1 MAGKIIPI
9 AMPKWGMEMIE
20 GQITKWN
27 KDEGEAV
34 SPGEELIDIE
44 TDKMTNVYE
53 AEFSGVLRRRIGMEG
68 ETYPVGQLIGVVAD
82 ESVPDAEIEDFVRQY
97 VGGSAANSQ
106 AAPTSSAAGEPAGYA
121 RAPNPEIVLQ
131 TSAAPARLGAAE
143 VEAQI
148 VKLGMEISPIAARV
162 AMDEGVDLT
171 GVGATGRLGRISLED
186 VAHRAGR
193 PVGARKDRKLISPR
207 ARKFAREKGIDPA
220 TLQGSGAEG
229 RVLAADIASL
239 GSSGVAGAFEI
250 VRMSP
255 MRKAIA
261 RQLSLSKSTIP
272 HFYLRAQVCV
282 DALLALREQTR
293 RLEGQAFSVND
304 YLIRA
309 CALALRQVPDV
320 NIQVHGDEIRRFAH
334 ADIAVAVAT
343 EKGLLTPIIRAAE
356 TKSVAAISREM
367 RSLAESARAGSLKS
381 EDYQGGSFSL
391 SNLGM
396 FGIDQF
402 DAIVNPPQGAI
413 LAVGAARR
421 KPVEANFALS
431 FATVVELSLSC
442 DHRAIDGAVGARF
455 MAALRTLI
463 EDPETLTRAA

>member
-1 MAGKIIPI
+1 
-9 AMPKWGMEMIE
+9 
-20 GQITKWN
+20 
-27 KDEGEAV
+27 
-34 SPGEELIDIE
+34 
-44 TDKMTNVYE
+44 
-53 AEFSGVLRRRIGMEG
+53 
-68 ETYPVGQLIGVVAD
+68 
-82 ESVPDAEIEDFVRQY
+82 
-97 VGGSAANSQ
+97 
-106 AAPTSSAAGEPAGYA
+106 
-121 RAPNPEIVLQ
+121 
-131 TSAAPARLGAAE
+131 